1 VSRLSTRARLTAAFA
16 AATLLML
23 VGASWFVYAR
33 LRADLDDR
41 IDALLW
47 ARSAAA
53 GALALDAGLAGV
65 AIEDPE
71 ESFVQLLGAHGALL
85 DHAGGGRYAAVG
97 GALVADATVDSSIVE
112 DDVAGIDGR
121 ARLLVR
127 RLDDGHVL
135 IVGES
140 LRDREEALG
149 SVVDSFAVGGAAA
162 LMLAA
167 LVGSLLARA
176 GLRPV
181 EAMRRRAAA
190 ISLHQAD
197 EGLPLP
203 AAEDEIRRL
212 GVTLNEMLARMQASY
227 EREARF
233 VADASHELRTP
244 IAVVKTE
251 LDGALRAGDF
261 GPRTRAA
268 LLAAVEECDRLA
280 QLAEDLL
287 VLAKAD
293 GGRIPLRSELV
304 DVGALLHRVRDRFAD
319 RAAERARSINVE
331 LDGTSV
337 LVVADPERIR
347 QALQNLVENALR
359 HGKGA
364 VTLRAL
370 DVPGGVVLEV
380 SDEGRDLPVE
390 FAPLAFE
397 PFARTDRTRDGAGL
411 GLAIVA
417 AIVAAHGGSADIDA
431 PPTTA
436 RLRLPSATT
445 T

>member
-23 VGASWFVYAR
+23 VGASWFVHAR

-41 IDALLW
+41 IDALLR

-53 GALALDAGLAGV
+53 GTLALDVGLGGV

-71 ESFVQLLGAHGALL
+71 ESFVQLLDADGALL
-85 DHAGGGRYAAVG
+85 DHAGGGRDPAVG
-97 GALVADATVDSSIVE
+97 GVLVADATVDGLILE
-112 DDVAGIDGR
+112 EDVAAIDGR

-127 RLDDGHVL
+127 RLGDGHVL
-135 IVGES
+135 VVGDS

-149 SVVDSFAVGGAAA
+149 SVVDLFAVGGAAA
-162 LMLAA
+162 LVLAA

-212 GVTLNEMLARMQASY
+212 GVTLNEMLARMRASY

-244 IAVVKTE
+244 VAVVKTE

-261 GPRTRAA
+261 GPRTRDA
-268 LLAAVEECDRLA
+268 LVAAVEECDRLA

-287 VLAKAD
+287 ALAKAE
-293 GGRIPLRSELV
+293 GGRIPVRSERIDL
-304 DVGALLHRVRDRFAD
+304 GGLLDRVRDRFVD
-319 RAAERARSINVE
+319 RAAERARSIKLE

-337 LVVADPERIR
+337 AVADPERIR
-347 QALQNLVENALR
+347 QALHNLVENALR
-359 HGKGA
+359 HGKGTI
-364 VTLRAL
+364 TLRAL

-397 PFARTDRTRDGAGL
+397 RFTRIDRTRDGAGL

-417 AIVAAHGGSADIDA
+417 AIAAAHGGRAEIDT

-436 RLRLPSATT
+436 RMRLPSATT
-445 T
+445 N

>member
-1 VSRLSTRARLTAAFA
+1 MSRLSTRARLTAAFA

-41 IDALLW
+41 IDALLR
-47 ARSAAA
+47 ARSVAA
-53 GALALDAGLAGV
+53 GELALGAGLGGV

-71 ESFVQLLGAHGALL
+71 ESFVQLLGADGALL
-85 DHAGGGRYAAVG
+85 NHGGGGRYAAVG
-97 GALVADATVDSSIVE
+97 GAVVADATVDGSIVE
-112 DDVAGIDGR
+112 DGIAGIDGR

-127 RLDDGHVL
+127 RLVDGHVL

-162 LMLAA
+162 LVLAA

-203 AAEDEIRRL
+203 AAEDEIHRL

-261 GPRTRAA
+261 GPRTRDA

-280 QLAEDLL
+280 QLAQDLL

-293 GGRIPLRSELV
+293 GGRIPLRSELI
-304 DVGALLHRVRDRFAD
+304 DLEALLVRVRDRFAD
-319 RAAERARSINVE
+319 RAAERARSIDIE
-331 LDGTSV
+331 LGGTSV
-337 LVVADPERIR
+337 LVADPERIR

-359 HGKGA
+359 HGKGT

-397 PFARTDRTRDGAGL
+397 RFTRADRTRDGVGL

-417 AIVAAHGGSADIDA
+417 AIVAVHGGSAEIDT

-436 RLRLPSATT
+436 RLRLPSAATN
-445 T
+445 

>member
-1 VSRLSTRARLTAAFA
+1 MSRLSTRARLTAAFA

-41 IDALLW
+41 IDALLR

-53 GALALDAGLAGV
+53 GELALGAGLGGV

-71 ESFVQLLGAHGALL
+71 ESFVQLLGADGALL
-85 DHAGGGRYAAVG
+85 DHGGGGRYAAVG
-97 GALVADATVDSSIVE
+97 GAVVADATVDGSIVE
-112 DDVAGIDGR
+112 DGIAGIDGR

-162 LMLAA
+162 LVLAA

-203 AAEDEIRRL
+203 AADDEIRRL
-212 GVTLNEMLARMQASY
+212 GVTLNEMLARMRASY

-261 GPRTRAA
+261 GPRTRDA

-280 QLAEDLL
+280 QLAQDLL

-293 GGRIPLRSELV
+293 GGRIPLRSERIDL
-304 DVGALLHRVRDRFAD
+304 GELLARVRDR
-319 RAAERARSINVE
+319 SITLE
-331 LDGTSV
+331 FDGASV
-337 LVVADPERIR
+337 LVADPERIR

-359 HGKGA
+359 HGKGT

-397 PFARTDRTRDGAGL
+397 RFTRADRTRDGVGL

-417 AIVAAHGGSADIDA
+417 AIVAAHGGSAEIDT

-436 RLRLPSATT
+436 RLRLPSVATN
-445 T
+445 

>member
-1 VSRLSTRARLTAAFA
+1 MSRLSTRARLTAAFA

-41 IDALLW
+41 IDALLR

-53 GALALDAGLAGV
+53 GELALGAGLGGV

-71 ESFVQLLGAHGALL
+71 ESFVQLLGADGALL

-97 GALVADATVDSSIVE
+97 GATLASATGDGAIFE

-127 RLDDGHVL
+127 RVGDGQVL

-149 SVVDSFAVGGAAA
+149 SVVDSFAVGGATA
-162 LMLAA
+162 LVLAA

-181 EAMRRRAAA
+181 EAMGRRAAA
-190 ISLHQAD
+190 ISLQQAD
-197 EGLPLP
+197 AGLPLP

-212 GVTLNEMLARMQASY
+212 GVTLNEMLARMRAAY
-227 EREARF
+227 AREARF

-244 IAVVKTE
+244 VAVVRTE
-251 LDGALRAGDF
+251 LDGALRCGDF
-261 GPRTRAA
+261 GPRTRDA

-293 GGRIPLRSELV
+293 DGRIPLRPEPV
-304 DVGALLHRVRDRFAD
+304 DLGALLDRVRDRFAD
-319 RAAERARSINVE
+319 RAAERARSIDVE
-331 LDGTSV
+331 LDGTSA
-337 LVVADPERIR
+337 LVADPERIR

-359 HGKGA
+359 HGRGT

-370 DVPGGVVLEV
+370 DAPGGVVLEV

-397 PFARTDRTRDGAGL
+397 RFARADRTRDGAGL

-417 AIVAAHGGSADIDA
+417 AIVAAHGGSAEIDT

-436 RLRLPSATT
+436 RLRLPGGATS
-445 T
+445 

>member
-41 IDALLW
+41 IDALLR

-53 GALALDAGLAGV
+53 GELALGAGLGGV

-71 ESFVQLLGAHGALL
+71 ESFVQLLGADGALL
-85 DHAGGGRYAAVG
+85 DHGGGGRYAAVG
-97 GALVADATVDSSIVE
+97 GAVVADATVDGSIVE
-112 DDVAGIDGR
+112 DGIAGIDGR

-127 RLDDGHVL
+127 RLVDGHVL

-162 LMLAA
+162 LVLAA

-203 AAEDEIRRL
+203 AAEDEIHRL

-233 VADASHELRTP
+233 VADAGHELRTP

-261 GPRTRAA
+261 GPRTRDA

-280 QLAEDLL
+280 QLAQDLL

-293 GGRIPLRSELV
+293 GGRIPLRSELI
-304 DVGALLHRVRDRFAD
+304 DLEALLVRVRDRFAD
-319 RAAERARSINVE
+319 RAAERARSIDIE
-331 LDGTSV
+331 LGGTSV
-337 LVVADPERIR
+337 LVADPERIR

-359 HGKGA
+359 HGKGT

-380 SDEGRDLPVE
+380 RDEGRDLPVE

-397 PFARTDRTRDGAGL
+397 RFTRADRTRDGVGL

-417 AIVAAHGGSADIDA
+417 AIVAVHGGSAEIDT

-436 RLRLPSATT
+436 RLRLPSAATN
-445 T
+445 

>member
-1 VSRLSTRARLTAAFA
+1 MSRLSTRARLTAAFA

-41 IDALLW
+41 IDALLR

-53 GALALDAGLAGV
+53 GELALGAGLGGV

-71 ESFVQLLGAHGALL
+71 ESFVQLLGADGALL
-85 DHAGGGRYAAVG
+85 NHGGGGRYAAVG
-97 GALVADATVDSSIVE
+97 GAVVADATVDGSIVE
-112 DDVAGIDGR
+112 DGIAGIDGR

-162 LMLAA
+162 LVLAA

-203 AAEDEIRRL
+203 AAEDEIHRL

-261 GPRTRAA
+261 GPRTRDA

-280 QLAEDLL
+280 QLAQDLL

-293 GGRIPLRSELV
+293 GGRIPLRSELI
-304 DVGALLHRVRDRFAD
+304 DLEALLVRVRDRFAD
-319 RAAERARSINVE
+319 RAAERARSIDVE

-337 LVVADPERIR
+337 LVADPERIR
-347 QALQNLVENALR
+347 QAIQNLVENALR
-359 HGKGA
+359 HGKGT

-370 DVPGGVVLEV
+370 VVPGGVVLEV
-380 SDEGRDLPVE
+380 RDEGRDLPVE

-397 PFARTDRTRDGAGL
+397 RFTRADRTRDGVGL

-417 AIVAAHGGSADIDA
+417 AIVAVHGGSAEIDT

-436 RLRLPSATT
+436 RLRLPSAATN
-445 T
+445 

>member
-23 VGASWFVYAR
+23 VGSSWFVYAR

-41 IDALLW
+41 IDALLS

-53 GALALDAGLAGV
+53 GTLALDVGLGGV

-71 ESFVQLLGAHGALL
+71 ESFVQLLDADGALL
-85 DHAGGGRYAAVG
+85 DHAGGGRDPAVG
-97 GALVADATVDSSIVE
+97 GVLVADAAVDGLTLE
-112 DDVAGIDGR
+112 DEVAGIDGR
-121 ARLLVR
+121 ARLLIR
-127 RLDDGHVL
+127 RLGDGHVL
-135 IVGES
+135 VVGES

-149 SVVDSFAVGGAAA
+149 GVVDSFAVGGAAA
-162 LMLAA
+162 LVLAA

-227 EREARF
+227 QREARF

-261 GPRTRAA
+261 GPRTRDA
-268 LLAAVEECDRLA
+268 LLAAVEECDRLT

-293 GGRIPLRSELV
+293 DGRIPLRLELV
-304 DVGALLHRVRDRFAD
+304 DLEALLARVRDRFAD
-319 RAAERARSINVE
+319 RAAERARSIDVE
-331 LDGTSV
+331 FDGTS
-337 LVVADPERIR
+337 LLVADPERIR

-359 HGKGA
+359 HGKGTI
-364 VTLRAL
+364 TLRAL

-380 SDEGRDLPVE
+380 SDEGRDLPTE

-397 PFARTDRTRDGAGL
+397 RFARADRTRDGAGL

-417 AIVAAHGGSADIDA
+417 AIVAAHGGSTEIDT

-436 RLRLPSATT
+436 RLRLPSAATS
-445 T
+445 

>member
-1 VSRLSTRARLTAAFA
+1 MRRRPGVSRLSTRARLTAAFA

-41 IDALLW
+41 IDALLR

-53 GALALDAGLAGV
+53 GALALDAGLGGV

-71 ESFVQLLGAHGALL
+71 ESFVQLLDADGALL
-85 DHAGGGRYAAVG
+85 DHGGGGRDPAVG
-97 GALVADATVDSSIVE
+97 NAVVADATVDALTLE
-112 DDVAGIDGR
+112 DDVVGIDGR

-127 RLDDGHVL
+127 RLADGHVL
-135 IVGES
+135 VVGES

-162 LMLAA
+162 LVLAA

-203 AAEDEIRRL
+203 AADDEIRRL
-212 GVTLNEMLARMQASY
+212 GVTLNEMLARMRASY

-261 GPRTRAA
+261 GPRTRDA

-280 QLAEDLL
+280 QLAQDLL

-293 GGRIPLRSELV
+293 GGRIPLRSERIDL
-304 DVGALLHRVRDRFAD
+304 GELL
-319 RAAERARSINVE
+319 AR
-331 LDGTSV
+331 
-337 LVVADPERIR
+337 
-347 QALQNLVENALR
+347 
-359 HGKGA
+359 
-364 VTLRAL
+364 
-370 DVPGGVVLEV
+370 
-380 SDEGRDLPVE
+380 
-390 FAPLAFE
+390 
-397 PFARTDRTRDGAGL
+397 
-411 GLAIVA
+411 
-417 AIVAAHGGSADIDA
+417 
-431 PPTTA
+431 
-436 RLRLPSATT
+436 
-445 T
+445 

>member
-41 IDALLW
+41 IDALLS
-47 ARSAAA
+47 ARSTAA
-53 GALALDAGLAGV
+53 GELALDAGLGGV

-71 ESFVQLLGAHGALL
+71 ESFVQLLGADGALL
-85 DHAGGGRYAAVG
+85 DQAGGGRYAAVG
-97 GALVADATVDSSIVE
+97 GPVVADATVAGSILE
-112 DDVAGIDGR
+112 RDVPGIDGR

-127 RLDDGHVL
+127 RLDHGHVL
-135 IVGES
+135 VVGES
-140 LRDREEALG
+140 LRDREDALG
-149 SVVDSFAVGGAAA
+149 SVVNSFAVGGVAA
-162 LMLAA
+162 LVLAA

-203 AAEDEIRRL
+203 ATEDEIRRL
-212 GVTLNEMLARMQASY
+212 GVTLNEMLARMRASY

-251 LDGALRAGDF
+251 LDGALRGGDF
-261 GPRTRAA
+261 GPRTRDA

-293 GGRIPLRSELV
+293 GGRIPLRPERV
-304 DVGALLHRVRDRFAD
+304 DLGALLVRVRDRFVD
-319 RAAERARSINVE
+319 RAAERARSINLEV
-331 LDGTSV
+331 DGTSM
-337 LVVADPERIR
+337 VVADPERLR

-359 HGKGA
+359 HGKGT

-380 SDEGRDLPVE
+380 SDEGRDLPGE

-397 PFARTDRTRDGAGL
+397 RFTRADRTRDGAGL

-417 AIVAAHGGSADIDA
+417 AHGGSAAIDT

-436 RLRLPSATT
+436 RLRLPSVATN
-445 T
+445 

>member
-41 IDALLW
+41 IDALLR

-53 GALALDAGLAGV
+53 GELALGAGLGGV

-71 ESFVQLLGAHGALL
+71 ESFVQLLGADGALL
-85 DHAGGGRYAAVG
+85 DHGGGGRYAAVG
-97 GALVADATVDSSIVE
+97 GAVVADATVDGSIVE
-112 DDVAGIDGR
+112 DGIAGIDGR

-127 RLDDGHVL
+127 RLVDGHVL

-162 LMLAA
+162 LVLAA

-203 AAEDEIRRL
+203 AAEDEIHRL
-212 GVTLNEMLARMQASY
+212 GVTLNEMLARMQAAY

-261 GPRTRAA
+261 GPRTRDA

-280 QLAEDLL
+280 QLAQDLL

-293 GGRIPLRSELV
+293 GGRIPLRSELI
-304 DVGALLHRVRDRFAD
+304 DLEALLVRVRDRFAD
-319 RAAERARSINVE
+319 RAAERARSIDVE

-337 LVVADPERIR
+337 LVADPERIR

-359 HGKGA
+359 HGKGT

-397 PFARTDRTRDGAGL
+397 RFTRADRTRDGVGL

-417 AIVAAHGGSADIDA
+417 AIVAVHGGSAEIDT

-436 RLRLPSATT
+436 RLRLPSAATN
-445 T
+445 